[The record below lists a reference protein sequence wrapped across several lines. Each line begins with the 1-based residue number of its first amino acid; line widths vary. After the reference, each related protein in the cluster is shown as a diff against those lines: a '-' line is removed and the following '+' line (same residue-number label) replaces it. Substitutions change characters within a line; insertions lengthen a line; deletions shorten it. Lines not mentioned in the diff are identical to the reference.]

1 MNDDITFS
9 AELTSVKFTARAN
22 PDDPSKTIRRV
33 QFQLVR
39 DFDHEV
45 AEWLGPI
52 GISTLQNM
60 QGRVL
65 EKAELP
71 INGFYGKAVFAGG
84 SGHAS
89 ADIDGLTAK
98 TKITGTED
106 NEREVVTFEF
116 ETPIRSDLLTF
127 FGASFKEHIEVD
139 IKRDQ
144 QELELEPVTDAVKKM
159 AASMPK
165 GTSVVMEF
173 EGKSATLEWIGE
185 VRG

>member
-1 MNDDITFS
+1 MNDITFS

-52 GISTLQNM
+52 GISTLLNM

-65 EKAELP
+65 EKAEMP
-71 INGFYGKAVFAGG
+71 INGFHGKAVFAAI

-89 ADIDGLTAK
+89 ADVDGLTAK
-98 TKITGTED
+98 TKMAGTED

-116 ETPIRSDLLTF
+116 ETPIKSDLLTF
-127 FGASFKEHIEVD
+127 FGVAFKEHIECD
-139 IKRDQ
+139 IKRTQ
-144 QELELEPVTDAVKKM
+144 QELNLQPVADVIRDM
-159 AASMPK
+159 AGAMPK
-165 GTSVVMEF
+165 GTSMTMEF
-173 EGKSATLEWIGE
+173 EGKSATLAGTGE
-185 VRG
+185 ERE

>member
-1 MNDDITFS
+1 MTNDITFG

-60 QGRVL
+60 KGRVL

-71 INGFYGKAVFAGG
+71 INGFHGKAVFAGAAG
-84 SGHAS
+84 QAR
-89 ADIDGLTAK
+89 ADVDGIKAT
-98 TKITGTED
+98 TKITGTND

-116 ETPIRSDLLTF
+116 EAPIKSDLLTF
-127 FGASFKEHIEVD
+127 FGASFKEHIDVD
-139 IKRDQ
+139 IKRTQ
-144 QELELEPVTDAVKKM
+144 QELEFGPPNGSGIRTATVQIEEEDA
-159 AASMPK
+159 
-165 GTSVVMEF
+165 G
-173 EGKSATLEWIGE
+173 EGQ
-185 VRG
+185 